1 MIEMIF
7 LLITLSDTETLKHNR
22 KAGIRIALAPLI
34 TDLPIILITYY
45 IFSKLSQFDI
55 ILNIISL
62 CGGIFFAY
70 LGYETIRTKE
80 PELTDVKKTS

>member
-34 TDLPIILITYY
+34 TDLPIIL
-45 IFSKLSQFDI
+45 SH
-55 ILNIISL
+55 IISFPNYHSL
-62 CGGIFFAY
+62 I
-70 LGYETIRTKE
+70 
-80 PELTDVKKTS
+80 